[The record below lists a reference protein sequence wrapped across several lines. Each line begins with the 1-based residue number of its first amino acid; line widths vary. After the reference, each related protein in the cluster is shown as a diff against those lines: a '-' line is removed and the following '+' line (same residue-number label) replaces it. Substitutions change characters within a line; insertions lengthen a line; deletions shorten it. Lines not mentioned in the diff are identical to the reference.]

1 MNVFS
6 RSGLLALGFAAIAL
20 PASAQPRAGR
30 AQSPEQRV
38 ERRVNQLDE
47 QLGLTDTQEAQLRTI
62 LAERAPARPGTDG
75 RPAAPP
81 AREARRAEH
90 RARAEATERAIQ
102 NLLTPEQR
110 TRYAALKAER
120 KGRDRSERRASRT
133 SAQARRPAPR
143 PDAFAA
149 RLNLTDAQKA
159 RLQPVMQAR
168 RESARAWAQAN
179 PNATREQKR
188 AHAAEQARASE
199 AALDAVLTPAQREQL
214 RALKAE
220 RRAERPER
228 RGERRGTRP
237 GRR

>member
-20 PASAQPRAGR
+20 SASAQPRAGR
-30 AQSPEQRV
+30 AQSPEPRV

-62 LAERAPARPGTDG
+62 LAARAPARPGTDG

-120 KGRDRSERRASRT
+120 KGRDRSERASRT

-168 RESARAWAQAN
+168 RESARAWMQAN